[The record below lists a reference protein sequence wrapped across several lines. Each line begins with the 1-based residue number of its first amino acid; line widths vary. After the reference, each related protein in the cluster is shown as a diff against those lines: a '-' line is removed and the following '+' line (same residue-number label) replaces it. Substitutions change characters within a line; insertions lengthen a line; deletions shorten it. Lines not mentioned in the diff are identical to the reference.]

1 MSDRFAEPF
10 FAPKDHERGNALGVE
25 IASTVS
31 AISTSRGGLPI
42 PWQSWIVAGS
52 SSPERPRAWM
62 NRMFVDT
69 SCSESAG
76 LLLAKPQRASGR
88 VRITFRRRDG
98 ATHLY
103 RLHQDGSAKVR
114 FPRTDVPEAVL
125 INTAGGMTGG
135 DRLGWTIEV
144 GAEASASIT
153 TQACEKVY
161 RAAAD
166 RAETSVGLRVAPG
179 GRIAWLPQETIV
191 FNRAAFARTLD
202 VDLAEDAEA
211 LVLEATLFGRLA
223 MGERTVQGSFHD
235 RWRVRQGGVLIHA
248 EDFRLGPDIA
258 ATLQRPA
265 VTGGALAVATLLLVS
280 PQAEDLLDKVR
291 AIIGDPGIGGPVISD
306 CGGASFWSVG
316 RSGKLL
322 ARLCAGDGY
331 QLRKRL
337 VPLVELLNGRAGLPK
352 LWSL

>member
-1 MSDRFAEPF
+1 VDTIE
-10 FAPKDHERGNALGVE
+10 NAL
-25 IASTVS
+25 
-31 AISTSRGGLPI
+31 TSRPALPLAASL
-42 PWQSWIVAGS
+42 PAAQRVAG
-52 SSPERPRAWM
+52 RA
-62 NRMFVDT
+62 RLF
-69 SCSESAG
+69 CGKSEDRTR
-76 LLLAKPQRASGR
+76 LQR
-88 VRITFRRRDG
+88 
-98 ATHLY
+98 LY
-103 RLHQDGSAKVR
+103 QDGSAKIRLPAVQGD
-114 FPRTDVPEAVL
+114 PLEAVL

-144 GAEASASIT
+144 GAGASASIT

-166 RAETSVGLRVAPG
+166 RAEICVDLRVGPG

-191 FNRAAFARTLD
+191 FDRAAFARTLD
-202 VDLAEDAEA
+202 VELGDDAEA
-211 LVLEATLFGRLA
+211 LMLEATLFGRLA
-223 MGERTVQGSFHD
+223 MGERAVQGSFHD
-235 RWRVRQGGVLIHA
+235 RWRIRQGGALVHA

-258 ATLQRPA
+258 STLQRRA
-265 VTGGALAVATLLLVS
+265 ATGGALALATVLFIS

-291 AIIGDPGIGGPVISD
+291 AIIGDPGTG
-306 CGGASFWSVG
+306 CWGGASFWSVG

>member
-1 MSDRFAEPF
+1 MDTIENTLASNPASPLA
-10 FAPKDHERGNALGVE
+10 APALP
-25 IASTVS
+25 A
-31 AISTSRGGLPI
+31 AQR
-42 PWQSWIVAGS
+42 VAG
-52 SSPERPRAWM
+52 RA
-62 NRMFVDT
+62 RLF
-69 SCSESAG
+69 CGKGE
-76 LLLAKPQRASGR
+76 GR
-88 VRITFRRRDG
+88 TRLQQ
-98 ATHLY
+98 LY
-103 RLHQDGSAKVR
+103 QDGSAKIRLPAVQGD
-114 FPRTDVPEAVL
+114 PLEAVL

-144 GAEASASIT
+144 GAGASASIT

-166 RAETSVGLRVAPG
+166 RAETSVGLRVGPG

-223 MGERTVQGSFHD
+223 MGERTVQGNFHD